1 MTSARPRGDGRP
13 PARPTGA
20 RTCPGRAVATC
31 YIPDIEWKSASRI
44 LLSGREEYAVKR
56 KLVVGTLFV
65 VAVGASVAWV
75 ARAVA
80 SRNPGATSG
89 TEVAR
94 VTRGDVTSVVKAT
107 GVIRAVVGA
116 EVRVGSTAS
125 GVVRKLRVR
134 VGDRVEKGQLL
145 AELDTDE
152 LAARRDQA
160 AAALASARATAR
172 YAAAELERKR
182 ALAAREAV
190 SRSDLDL
197 AERTFAVAR
206 ASEDEARANLELTS
220 AQLAHARIRAPIGG
234 VVASVATQQGE
245 TVAASFAAPTFVTIV
260 DLDRLEVWA
269 YVDETDIGRIR
280 PGQEA
285 RFSVDTYPDRE
296 FDGRVADIHP
306 KAEIR
311 DNVVNYVG
319 VVSFSSPPDATLRPE
334 MTASVRVVTEKRA
347 GVLTVPRR
355 AVRREQGRSFV
366 LVPDGDRLERRWVTT
381 GGRDESRWEII
392 DGLREGDSVLIRGGE
407 GVGAGDVIESSSRR
421 KSS

>member
-1 MTSARPRGDGRP
+1 M
-13 PARPTGA
+13 
-20 RTCPGRAVATC
+20 
-31 YIPDIEWKSASRI
+31 
-44 LLSGREEYAVKR
+44 R
-56 KLVVGTLFV
+56 KKLALGTLL
-65 VAVGASVAWV
+65 VAAAGGSITWV

-80 SRNPGATSG
+80 SRSPEATPGMEATR
-89 TEVAR
+89 VAR
-94 VTRGDVTSVVKAT
+94 GDITSVVKAT

-145 AELDTDE
+145 AEIDTDE

-160 AAALASARATAR
+160 AAALASARAAAR
-172 YAAAELERKR
+172 YAAAELDRKR
-182 ALAAREAV
+182 ALAAREVV

-206 ASEDEARANLELTS
+206 ASEDEARANLDLART
-220 AQLAHARIRAPIGG
+220 QLAHARIRAPISG

-296 FDGRVADIHP
+296 FEGRVADIHP

-311 DNVVNYVG
+311 DNVVNYVA
-319 VVSFSSPPDATLRPE
+319 VVSFASPPDATLRPE
-334 MTASVRVVTEKRA
+334 MTASVRVVTERRA

-366 LVPDGDRLERRWVTT
+366 VVAEGERVERRWVTT
-381 GGRDESRWEII
+381 GGRDESRWEIV
-392 DGLREGDSVLIRGGE
+392 DGLREGESVLIRGGGD
-407 GVGAGDVIESSSRR
+407 GVAGGEAKRP
-421 KSS
+421 

>member
-1 MTSARPRGDGRP
+1 VARAMASRS
-13 PARPTGA
+13 PARARGA
-20 RTCPGRAVATC
+20 
-31 YIPDIEWKSASRI
+31 E
-44 LLSGREEYAVKR
+44 
-56 KLVVGTLFV
+56 
-65 VAVGASVAWV
+65 V
-75 ARAVA
+75 ARAV
-80 SRNPGATSG
+80 
-89 TEVAR
+89 
-94 VTRGDVTSVVKAT
+94 RGDITSVVKAT

-134 VGDRVEKGQLL
+134 VGDWVEKGELL

-152 LAARRDQA
+152 LAARRGQA
-160 AAALASARATAR
+160 AAALASTRAAAR

-182 ALAAREAV
+182 ALAAQEAV

-206 ASEDEARANLELTS
+206 AAEEEAQASLDLS
-220 AQLAHARIRAPIGG
+220 SVQLAHARIWAPIRGA
-234 VVASVATQQGE
+234 VASVATQQGE

-285 RFSVDTYPDRE
+285 RFSVDTYPGRE
-296 FDGRVADIHP
+296 FGGRIADIHP

-311 DNVVNYVG
+311 DNVVNYVA
-319 VVSFSSPPDATLRPE
+319 VVGFASQRDAILRPE
-334 MTASVRVVTEKRA
+334 MTAAVRIVTEKRV

-366 LVPDGDRLERRWVTT
+366 LVGEGDRVERRWVTT
-381 GGRDESRWEII
+381 GGSDESRWEIV
-392 DGLREGDSVLIRGGE
+392 DGLREGESVLIRGGGDATPAGGVE
-407 GVGAGDVIESSSRR
+407 GSMNGRSS
-421 KSS
+421 

>member
-1 MTSARPRGDGRP
+1 M
-13 PARPTGA
+13 
-20 RTCPGRAVATC
+20 
-31 YIPDIEWKSASRI
+31 
-44 LLSGREEYAVKR
+44 LLSGREEHAVRR
-56 KLVVGTLFV
+56 KLVLGTLL
-65 VAVGASVAWV
+65 VAAASASIAWV

-80 SRNPGATSG
+80 SRSAESTRGA
-89 TEVAR
+89 EVAR
-94 VTRGDVTSVVKAT
+94 VVRGDITSVVKAT
-107 GVIRAVVGA
+107 GIIRAVVGA

-152 LAARRDQA
+152 LAARRDQTA
-160 AAALASARATAR
+160 AVLASTRAATR

-182 ALAAREAV
+182 ALAAQEAV

-197 AERTFAVAR
+197 AERTSAVAQ
-206 ASEDEARANLELTS
+206 AAEDEARANLEL
-220 AQLAHARIRAPIGG
+220 ARVQLAHARILAPIGG

-260 DLDRLEVWA
+260 DLDRLEAWA
-269 YVDETDIGRIR
+269 YVDETDIGRVR

-296 FDGRVADIHP
+296 FEGRVTDIHP

-311 DNVVNYVG
+311 DNVVNYVA
-319 VVSFSSPPDATLRPE
+319 VVSFASPPRATVRPE
-334 MTASVRVVTEKRA
+334 MTAAVRIVTERRA

-366 LVPDGDRLERRWVTT
+366 LVADGDRQERRGVTT
-381 GGRDESRWEII
+381 GGHDESRWEIV
-392 DGLREGDSVLIRGGE
+392 DGLREGERVLIRGAG
-407 GVGAGDVIESSSRR
+407 GVAAGGGIESP
-421 KSS
+421 

>member
-1 MTSARPRGDGRP
+1 MRRRLALGT
-13 PARPTGA
+13 
-20 RTCPGRAVATC
+20 
-31 YIPDIEWKSASRI
+31 
-44 LLSGREEYAVKR
+44 L
-56 KLVVGTLFV
+56 LVV
-65 VAVGASVAWV
+65 AAGASVAWV
-75 ARAVA
+75 ARAMA
-80 SRNPGATSG
+80 SRSAESTRG

-94 VTRGDVTSVVKAT
+94 VARGDITSVVKAT

-152 LAARRDQA
+152 LAARRDQT
-160 AAALASARATAR
+160 AAALASSRAAAR

-182 ALAAREAV
+182 ALAMQEVV
-190 SRSDLDL
+190 SWSDLDL

-206 ASEDEARANLELTS
+206 AEEEEARANLDLART
-220 AQLAHARIRAPIGG
+220 QLAHARIRAPIRG

-260 DLDRLEVWA
+260 DLDRLEAWA

-280 PGQEA
+280 SGQEA
-285 RFSVDTYPDRE
+285 RFSVDTYRDRE

-311 DNVVNYVG
+311 DNVVNYVA
-319 VVSFSSPPDATLRPE
+319 VVSFASPPDATLRPE
-334 MTASVRVVTEKRA
+334 MTASVRVVTERRA

-381 GGRDESRWEII
+381 GGHDESRWEIV
-392 DGLREGDSVLIRGGE
+392 DGLREGESVLIRGGS
-407 GVGAGDVIESSSRR
+407 GVGAGGVTESP
-421 KSS
+421 